1 MAHHTIEKVEMKKQ
15 HNQVFIRNT
24 KVGEYYPLPTDRKH
38 IMHHPHTHIANLH
51 SDETKMA
58 PLWTKV
64 SSSPFLGHANL
75 IGGYGKRIQK
85 TSISIDAPAY
95 FVNPDRVKIPANR
108 MDDRVASVTKKQLPD
123 PLAAA
128 RVLPGGIGLLNAT
141 KMKREHNRYRV
152 FFHDKQSLIDPLL
165 TNRTE
170 REPIQ
175 WSARVSARD
184 TSYLEKG
191 QQHHAHLFDHSHS
204 HSSVSHQSTT
214 SLA

>member
-1 MAHHTIEKVEMKKQ
+1 
-15 HNQVFIRNT
+15 
-24 KVGEYYPLPTDRKH
+24 
-38 IMHHPHTHIANLH
+38 
-51 SDETKMA
+51 
-58 PLWTKV
+58 
-64 SSSPFLGHANL
+64 
-75 IGGYGKRIQK
+75 
-85 TSISIDAPAY
+85 
-95 FVNPDRVKIPANR
+95 
-108 MDDRVASVTKKQLPD
+108 
-123 PLAAA
+123 
-128 RVLPGGIGLLNAT
+128 
-141 KMKREHNRYRV
+141 MKREHNRYRV